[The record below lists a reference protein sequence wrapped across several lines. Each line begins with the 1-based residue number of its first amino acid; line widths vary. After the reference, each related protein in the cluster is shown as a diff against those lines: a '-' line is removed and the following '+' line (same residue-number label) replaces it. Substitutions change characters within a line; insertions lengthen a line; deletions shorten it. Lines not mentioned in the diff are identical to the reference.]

1 MSSRVHIDDPDERQQ
16 WIEGRR
22 DRLELTREAGWGGV
36 SWFSVAAGVF
46 TALGA
51 FALCVGITAAVLH
64 PLDFSLDGLTDNDW
78 QRLGLV
84 TGLVSAAALLG
95 AFSFGGYAAGRM
107 ARRAGLRHGVLV
119 FAVGVGVLAWAA
131 GIAGV
136 EGAAAAIRDRLE
148 SFGAPT
154 GASTWFGV
162 AVVTGAAAL
171 GGMLLGAVLGG
182 IRGERWHQR
191 LVARALDPDIGPEA
205 DLRAEAERQRIAAAK
220 ALERAR
226 KAGVVPITEEAAAP
240 TTRPVPA
247 RAEREPEPTEVVP
260 GRSEAEQTEKR
271 EEEEA
276 GASADGERDTR
287 RKEPTPTAA
296 GPPMP
301 PSSWSSGP

>member
-84 TGLVSAAALLG
+84 AGLLSAAALLG

-131 GIAGV
+131 GITGA

-154 GASTWFGV
+154 GTSTWFGV
-162 AVVTGAAAL
+162 AVLAGAAAL

-226 KAGVVPITEEAAAP
+226 KAGVVPITEDAAA
-240 TTRPVPA
+240 
-247 RAEREPEPTEVVP
+247 AEKSKEE
-260 GRSEAEQTEKR
+260 GGD
-271 EEEEA
+271 EEEV
-276 GASADGERDTR
+276 GASADRERATSH
-287 RKEPTPTAA
+287 KEPTPTAA

>member
-1 MSSRVHIDDPDERQQ
+1 
-16 WIEGRR
+16 
-22 DRLELTREAGWGGV
+22 
-36 SWFSVAAGVF
+36 
-46 TALGA
+46 
-51 FALCVGITAAVLH
+51 VLH
-64 PLDFSLDGLTDNDW
+64 PLDISLDGLTDNDW

-84 TGLVSAAALLG
+84 AGLLSAAALLG

-107 ARRAGLRHGVLV
+107 ARRTGLRHGVLV
-119 FAVGVGVLAWAA
+119 FGVGVVVLAWAA

-154 GASTWFGV
+154 DTSTWFGV

-182 IRGERWHQR
+182 VRGERWHQR
-191 LVARALDPDIGPEA
+191 LAARALDPDIGPEA

-220 ALERAR
+220 ALARAR
-226 KAGVVPITEEAAAP
+226 KAGVVPIADETEAPATRPAAP
-240 TTRPVPA
+240 AWATQDP
-247 RAEREPEPTEVVP
+247 EPEK
-260 GRSEAEQTEKR
+260 S

-276 GASADGERDTR
+276 RASGDGERDTR
-287 RKEPTPTAA
+287 RQEPTPTAA
-296 GPPMP
+296 GRPMP

>member
-16 WIEGRR
+16 SIEGRR
-22 DRLELTREAGWGGV
+22 DRLELAREAGWGGV

-84 TGLVSAAALLG
+84 AGLLSAAALLG

-131 GIAGV
+131 GITGA

-154 GASTWFGV
+154 GTSTWFGV
-162 AVVTGAAAL
+162 AVLAGAAAL

-226 KAGVVPITEEAAAP
+226 KAGVVPITEDAAA
-240 TTRPVPA
+240 
-247 RAEREPEPTEVVP
+247 AEKSKEE
-260 GRSEAEQTEKR
+260 GGD
-271 EEEEA
+271 EEEV
-276 GASADGERDTR
+276 GASADRERTTS

>member
-1 MSSRVHIDDPDERQQ
+1 MSSRVHIDDPDERQR

-22 DRLELTREAGWGGV
+22 ERLELAREAGWGGV
-36 SWFSVAAGVF
+36 SWFSVAAGVL
-46 TALGA
+46 TALGG
-51 FALCVGITAAVLH
+51 FALCVGIAAAVLH
-64 PLDFSLDGLTDNDW
+64 PLDISLGGLTDNDW

-84 TGLVSAAALLG
+84 AGLLSAAALLG

-107 ARRAGLRHGVLV
+107 ARRTGLRHGVLV
-119 FAVGVGVLAWAA
+119 FAVGVGVLAGAA

-136 EGAAAAIRDRLE
+136 EGAGAAIRDRLE

-154 GASTWFGV
+154 DTSTWFGI
-162 AVVTGAAAL
+162 AIVTGAAAF

-182 IRGERWHQR
+182 VRGERWHQR

-220 ALERAR
+220 ALARAR
-226 KAGVVPITEEAAAP
+226 KAGVVPIADETEAP
-240 TTRPVPA
+240 VTQPA
-247 RAEREPEPTEVVP
+247 RARAEQDPEPEK
-260 GRSEAEQTEKR
+260 SE

-276 GASADGERDTR
+276 RRSGDGERDTT

-296 GPPMP
+296 GRPMP

>member
-1 MSSRVHIDDPDERQQ
+1 MSSRVHIDDPDERQR

-22 DRLELTREAGWGGV
+22 ERLELAREAGWGGV
-36 SWFSVAAGVF
+36 SWFSVAAGVL
-46 TALGA
+46 TALGG
-51 FALCVGITAAVLH
+51 FALCVGIAAAVLH
-64 PLDFSLDGLTDNDW
+64 PLDISLDGLTDNDW

-84 TGLVSAAALLG
+84 AGLLSAAALLG

-107 ARRAGLRHGVLV
+107 ARRTGLRHGVLV
-119 FAVGVGVLAWAA
+119 FAVGVGVLAGAA

-136 EGAAAAIRDRLE
+136 EGAGAAIRDRLE

-154 GASTWFGV
+154 DTSTWFGI
-162 AVVTGAAAL
+162 AVVTGAAAF

-182 IRGERWHQR
+182 VRGERWHQR

-220 ALERAR
+220 ALARAR
-226 KAGVVPITEEAAAP
+226 KAGVVPIADETEAP
-240 TTRPVPA
+240 VTQPA
-247 RAEREPEPTEVVP
+247 RAR
-260 GRSEAEQTEKR
+260 AEQDPEGEKS
-271 EEEEA
+271 EEEEESRRS
-276 GASADGERDTR
+276 GDGERDTT

-296 GPPMP
+296 GRPMP